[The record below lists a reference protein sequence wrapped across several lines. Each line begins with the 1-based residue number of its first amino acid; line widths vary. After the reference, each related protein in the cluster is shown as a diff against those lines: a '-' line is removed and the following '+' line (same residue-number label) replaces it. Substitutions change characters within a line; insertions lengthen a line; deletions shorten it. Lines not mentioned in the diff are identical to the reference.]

1 MVNKSSGNL
10 WITLIAIAFASL
22 ACLAFGGSSEE
33 EASPYVCRGRYPDG
47 PAFDTTNKGRLQI
60 GTSGTG
66 ELTDI
71 NYTNADSWTFEGK
84 SGQSVSILVQEDKGS
99 DPHLI
104 VLDPDGA
111 VIADDDDSGGGNSP
125 LVTLELAQSGIYT
138 VCVDMYTN
146 GPYTL
151 SLK

>member
-1 MVNKSSGNL
+1 MVNKRSAFL
-10 WITLIAIAFASL
+10 WAVLSAVSLSAL

-33 EASPYVCRGRYPDG
+33 GASQYVCRGSYPDG

-60 GTSGTG
+60 DSSGTG
-66 ELTDI
+66 ELTNI
-71 NYTNADSWTFEGK
+71 NYTNADSWTFEGT
-84 SGQSVSILVQEDKGS
+84 SGRAVSILVREDKGS

-125 LVTLELAQSGIYT
+125 LVTLELAKTGIYT
-138 VCVDMYTN
+138 ICVDMYTN
-146 GPYTL
+146 GPYTV